1 MKRYF
6 LNYYFSKLFQIPTF
20 WKKLKSDLKKFFPY
34 LNFLPLIISLHFL
47 KLCRKNTYLFMCFLQ
62 TINFLVLLEYFHLL
76 FYILI
81 IVNYFLLKNLKIV
94 SHWKRAF
101 FPYLRLKNLFLW
113 QIPSHLA
120 FTIILLK
127 MPKIKMKS
135 AFHFHL

>member
-1 MKRYF
+1 M
-6 LNYYFSKLFQIPTF
+6 NIYFSHKFTNLQKKDIKLEFSKKITKDEKIFLKLLFFKIVSDSTF

-81 IVNYFLLKNLKIV
+81 IANYFLLKNLKIV
-94 SHWKRAF
+94 SH
-101 FPYLRLKNLFLW
+101 
-113 QIPSHLA
+113 
-120 FTIILLK
+120 
-127 MPKIKMKS
+127 
-135 AFHFHL
+135 